1 VAFQDRTL
9 AVHRGGDFY
18 DINFGTFHR
27 RYRFLFI
34 NCHADYIG
42 LKAMSVA
49 KWYVV
54 HTQTGAEAKAKA
66 NLESRAES
74 AGLRHL
80 IHQVLI
86 PTEKVSEVREGKK
99 RITERKFF
107 PGYILVQME
116 LTEDT
121 WYLVKNTPGISGFV
135 GSGKTPI
142 PLSEE
147 DVNQI
152 LQQQEEKTSKPK
164 PKVEF
169 IQGESVRV
177 KEGAFANFNGVIE
190 EINPNRGKLK
200 VMVTIFGRSTP
211 VELEYWQVEKI

>member
-1 VAFQDRTL
+1 
-9 AVHRGGDFY
+9 
-18 DINFGTFHR
+18 
-27 RYRFLFI
+27 
-34 NCHADYIG
+34 
-42 LKAMSVA
+42 MSAA

-54 HTQTGAEAKAKA
+54 HTQTGVETKAKA
-66 NLESRAES
+66 NLESRADT
-74 AGLRHL
+74 AGVRQL

-107 PGYILVQME
+107 PGYLLVQME

-142 PLSEE
+142 PLSEG
-147 DVNQI
+147 DVDQI
-152 LQQQEEKTSKPK
+152 LHQQEEKTSKPK

-169 IQGESVRV
+169 SPGESVRV
-177 KEGAFANFNGVIE
+177 KEGAFANFNGIIE